1 MGFIFVAWSVY
12 ILWSFLKK
20 SRRVQFWSEMVKN
33 AAPQNTENIL
43 YDLPVCL

>member
-1 MGFIFVAWSVY
+1 MGFIFVAQSVY
-12 ILWSFLKK
+12 ILLSFLKN
-20 SRRVQFWSEMVKN
+20 SRRIQFRSEMVKN